1 VGERR
6 VVAGRQEV
14 RSFGPLPAAAAA
26 AMGLYAAA
34 RRAFVADGL
43 SANRSVYRR
52 SFARW
57 PAVPEFVHALTYV

>member
-1 VGERR
+1 
-6 VVAGRQEV
+6 
-14 RSFGPLPAAAAA
+14 
-26 AMGLYAAA
+26 MGLYAAA

-52 SFARW
+52 YFARW